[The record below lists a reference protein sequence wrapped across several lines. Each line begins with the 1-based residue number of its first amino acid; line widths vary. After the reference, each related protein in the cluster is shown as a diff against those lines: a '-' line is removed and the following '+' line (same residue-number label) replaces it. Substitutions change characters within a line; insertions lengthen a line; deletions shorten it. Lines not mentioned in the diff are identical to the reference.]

1 MCLVESNQV
10 SQRPHVRMCKR
21 GEVVC
26 DLRPEFEQQG
36 SELVG
41 GVYSVGVYVACIC
54 VHNGGAKAF
63 HYAQRVLRKR
73 DRQLVAWNAA
83 SVIAV
88 NEVTHVAADSLALQR
103 APLKARRVIG
113 LSSLYDTEKG
123 GVSGRGTGHW
133 HC

>member
-1 MCLVESNQV
+1 MRVIESNEV
-10 SQRPHVRMCKR
+10 SQRAHGCVRER
-21 GEVVC
+21 GQVIR
-26 DLRPEFEQQG
+26 DLGSEFVQQG

-88 NEVTHVAADSLALQR
+88 NEVTHVAADSLGLQR
-103 APLKARRVIG
+103 APLKHGRVLG
-113 LSSLYDTEKG
+113 LGRMHYALEKI
-123 GVSGRGTGHW
+123 
-133 HC
+133 